1 MDMGMDISSSVK
13 KLKQLIQGYYPQ
25 RTRLQQEQK
34 KFLLEHLDTMNIHI
48 HKDKI
53 QKLEKALTTSKEE
66 GIPNTQQI
74 VRQGKGMIER
84 HKFQQAIFSLS
95 PQTDPQKRM
104 ITFLYSI
111 PYPCQRFQDQ
121 DTKGIVETFIKH
133 PTMRHAGV
141 VKTRFKQKQRQQQQK
156 QQQNVLIEKLLD
168 EYFESIKQEQ
178 EQEQR

>member
-1 MDMGMDISSSVK
+1 MDISSSVK
-13 KLKQLIQGYYPQ
+13 KLKQLIKEYYPQ
-25 RTRLQQEQK
+25 GTPLQQEQK
-34 KFLLEHLDTMNIHI
+34 NFLLEHLDTMNIHQ
-48 HKDKI
+48 DKI
-53 QKLEKALTTSKEE
+53 QKLQKALTTSKEE

-111 PYPCQRFQDQ
+111 HYPYQRFGDQ
-121 DTKGIVETFIKH
+121 DTKAIVETFIKH

-141 VKTRFKQKQRQQQQK
+141 VKTRFEQKQRQQQQK

-168 EYFESIKQEQ
+168 EYFASINQ